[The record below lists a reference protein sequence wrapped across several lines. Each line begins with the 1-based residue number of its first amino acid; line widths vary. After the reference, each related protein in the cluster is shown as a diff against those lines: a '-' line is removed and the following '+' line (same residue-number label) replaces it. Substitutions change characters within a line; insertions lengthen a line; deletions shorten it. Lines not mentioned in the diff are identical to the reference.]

1 MLVDIIRAILEKV
14 LRDKL
19 ILGLIIIG
27 ILGIFVTGANK
38 DPGKDRLV
46 SNQEEEAA
54 SGQKSIQGQGQAPGQ
69 GQALAGPGE
78 QRPGGQ
84 KQPGQG
90 AQTPAPAA
98 ETPQQTASIACE
110 FIKWW
115 LTKAMDYQQ
124 TTAVAAHKEA
134 LSWMKPPATQAFV
147 QLFWSDELAAQV
159 ESGARTGSFQ
169 TSMVS
174 PLAVNPDGSI
184 PIRAIGVLVLQDTG
198 YPPKSQPLELNFLVK
213 KEAQG
218 YRIVN
223 FYSQAGEISYP
234 GGVH

>member
-1 MLVDIIRAILEKV
+1 MLVDIIRAILERV

-19 ILGLIIIG
+19 LLGLIIIG

-46 SNQEEEAA
+46 SNQEEEATN
-54 SGQKSIQGQGQAPGQ
+54 SGQKPGQHQGQAGAGQ
-69 GQALAGPGE
+69 G

-84 KQPGQG
+84 PQPAQG
-90 AQTPAPAA
+90 GPSPPA

-134 LSWMKPPATQAFV
+134 LSWMKPPATEAFV

-234 GGVH
+234 GGVR

>member
-1 MLVDIIRAILEKV
+1 MLVDIIRAILERV

-54 SGQKSIQGQGQAPGQ
+54 SGQKAGQGQGQAQ
-69 GQALAGPGE
+69 AGPGG

-84 KQPGQG
+84 PGQG
-90 AQTPAPAA
+90 VQAPAPAA

>member
-1 MLVDIIRAILEKV
+1 MLVDIIRAILERV

-54 SGQKSIQGQGQAPGQ
+54 GSGQKPGQQKGQAAAGRGTGQG
-69 GQALAGPGE
+69 

-84 KQPGQG
+84 QQAGQG
-90 AQTPAPAA
+90 APPPPA
-98 ETPQQTASIACE
+98 ESPQQTANIACE

-115 LTKAMDYQQ
+115 LTRAMDYQQ

-134 LSWMKPPATQAFV
+134 LSWMKPPATEAFV

-234 GGVH
+234 GGVR